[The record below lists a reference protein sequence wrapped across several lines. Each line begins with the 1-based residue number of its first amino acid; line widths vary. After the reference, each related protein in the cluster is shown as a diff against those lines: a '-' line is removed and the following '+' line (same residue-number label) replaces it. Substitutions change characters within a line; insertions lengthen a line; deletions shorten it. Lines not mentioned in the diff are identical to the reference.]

1 MKKLLILIG
10 MFFMVC
16 LGCQKDESLVPDKLN
31 DELNINLKSAFPGVL
46 ALPDGFHPEGIV
58 IDAQNNFYVGS
69 FMTGMIYKG
78 NLRTGNG
85 EVFITPPGPAQA
97 LGLAIDKRS
106 GYLFVA
112 GGLTGTVSVYN
123 YRTGA
128 IVQTFFLATPG
139 SSLVNDIV
147 VTRTAVYITES
158 LNPVLYKIP
167 LNKNGQLPEDSQVEA
182 IPFTGDFSI
191 GPHPGNP
198 MPLGANANGIDAT
211 PSGKTLII
219 ANTDQGEIYLV
230 NPVTGEATLL
240 DLGGVSLFYADGI
253 LLEGKTLY
261 VAQNFMSQIA
271 VVQLDDDLLTGSV
284 VNYIKDLN
292 FATPT
297 TIDKFGS
304 HLYAVNANFLNV
316 PPGVFEVLKLE
327 K

>member
-16 LGCQKDESLVPDKLN
+16 LGCQKDELLVPDTLN
-31 DELNINLKSAFPGVL
+31 DELNINLKSAFPDLL

-69 FMTGMIYKG
+69 LMTGMIYKG

-112 GGLTGTVSVYN
+112 GGLTGTVSVYD
-123 YRTGA
+123 YKTGA
-128 IVQTFFLATPG
+128 YVQTFFLATPG
-139 SSLVNDIV
+139 SSLINDIL

-167 LNKNGQLPEDSQVEA
+167 LTKNGQLPEVSEVEA
-182 IPFTGDFSI
+182 IPYTGDFSMD
-191 GPHPGNP
+191 PNPGNP
-198 MPLGANANGIDAT
+198 MPLGAYANGIDAT
-211 PSGKTLII
+211 PSGNALII
-219 ANTDQGEIYLV
+219 ANTDRGEIYLV
-230 NPVTGEATLL
+230 NPDTGEATIV
-240 DLGGVSLFYADGI
+240 DLGGASLLYADGI
-253 LLEGKTLY
+253 LLDGKTLY
-261 VAQNFMSQIA
+261 VAQNFMNQIA
-271 VVQLDDDLLTGSV
+271 VVNLEDDLLSGSV
-284 VNYIKDLN
+284 ENYINDLN
-292 FATPT
+292 YATPT

-304 HLYAVNANFLNV
+304 HIYAVNANFLNV
-316 PPGVFEVLKLE
+316 PPGKFEVLKLE